1 MALFLYN
8 TLSRTKEEFKPIGSP
23 IGLYTCGPT
32 VYHYAHLGNLR
43 TYLFED
49 LLKRTL
55 LYNNYEVKHVMNVTD
70 VGHLV
75 GDGDMGEDRMEM
87 GSAREG
93 KTAYEI
99 ADFYLAQFQ
108 KDLEQLHILPPDVW
122 CKATDYITEQ
132 INLIKTL
139 EEKGYTYKTSDGI
152 YFETSKFSD
161 YTKLSHL
168 NLDELKEGA
177 RVEKNPEK
185 HSPTDFALWK
195 FSPSGVKRQME
206 WESPW
211 GVGFPGWHIECSAMS
226 LHFLEGHLDIHCGA
240 VDHINTHHTNEI
252 AQSEAATG
260 KPFFN
265 FWLHGAFLN
274 LEEEKMSK
282 SKGHIIT
289 LTSETESGKI
299 EPLAFRYACL
309 LTHYRKP
316 MTYKP
321 EILEQAQAG
330 LTNLRKSVA
339 QVGETGTEV
348 NSDYAAKFEAA
359 INDDLNFPQA
369 LAVLQELLKSSV
381 EDGSKRA
388 TIEKFETVLGLDLF
402 KAPEASEEVPSEIRQ
417 LAAEREKARQEE
429 DWGTA
434 DALRDKIEKLGYRL
448 QDNEGGVRIVKK

>member
-1 MALFLYN
+1 MSLFLYN
-8 TLSRTKEEFKPIGSP
+8 TLSRKKEEFKPIGSP
-23 IGLYTCGPT
+23 VGLYTCGPT
-32 VYHYAHLGNLR
+32 VYHYQHLGNLR
-43 TYLFED
+43 TYVFED

-55 LYNNYEVKHVMNVTD
+55 RYNDYEVKHVMNVTD

-75 GDGDMGEDRMEM
+75 GDGDEGEDKMEV

-99 ADFYLAQFQ
+99 ADFYFTHL
-108 KDLEQLHILPPDVW
+108 KNDLKKLNILPPDIW
-122 CKATDYITEQ
+122 CKATDYISEQ
-132 INLIKTL
+132 IELIKTL
-139 EEKGYTYKTSDGI
+139 EEKGYTYRTSDGI

-195 FSPSGVKRQME
+195 FSPTGVKRQME
-206 WESPW
+206 WDSPW

-226 LHFLEGHLDIHCGA
+226 LHFLKGHLDIHCGA

-252 AQSEAATG
+252 AQSEAASG

-274 LEEEKMSK
+274 LEGEKMSK

-289 LTSETESGKI
+289 ITSETESGNI
-299 EPLAFRYACL
+299 EPLAFRYTCL

-330 LTNLRKSVA
+330 LTNLRKSVSQIREEA
-339 QVGETGTEV
+339 GEV
-348 NSDYAAKFEAA
+348 NSEYAVKFETA

-369 LAVLQELLKSSV
+369 LAVLQELLKSEV
-381 EDGSKRA
+381 GDGSKRA
-388 TIEKFETVLGLDLF
+388 TIEKFETVLALDLF
-402 KAPEASEEVPSEIRQ
+402 KATDRQEVPSEIRQ
-417 LAAEREKARQEE
+417 LASEREKARQEE
-429 DWGTA
+429 DWVTA
-434 DALRDKIEKLGYRL
+434 DAMRDKIEKLGYRL
-448 QDNEGGVRIVKK
+448 QDSEAGVRIVKK